1 MSGTMSTTT
10 TTRFM
15 PPLGLGTWHMGERGA
30 DAKSEAAA
38 IRHAIELG
46 YRLFDTAEMYGS
58 GGAESVLGE
67 AIDAA
72 MRAGDV
78 KRDELI
84 VVSKVLPS
92 NADTKGVVA
101 ACERSRARLKLD
113 TIDLYLLHWRGGV
126 PLANTLRGFEMLLQ
140 RGWIARWGV
149 SNFDAS
155 DMREL
160 ESLGDVSGQRCTA
173 NQVWYSLGQRGP
185 GFELLPSMQQRGIEL
200 MAYCPLDEGRL
211 ASHRGLQDFARTKGA
226 TASQVALA
234 WLAAQSGVAAIPKSS
249 NLERLRE
256 NLASLEVEL
265 SADDLTQL
273 DKLFPPPRK
282 AAGLA
287 MV

>member
-1 MSGTMSTTT
+1 MSMTTP
-10 TTRFM
+10 RFM
-15 PPLGLGTWHMGERGA
+15 PPLGLGTWHMGERTGERGGN
-30 DAKSEAAA
+30 AKSEVAA
-38 IRHAIELG
+38 IRRAIELG

-58 GGAESVLGE
+58 GGAETVLGD

-72 MRAGDV
+72 VRAGDV
-78 KRDELI
+78 KREDLI

-101 ACERSRARLKLD
+101 ACERSRARMKLD
-113 TIDLYLLHWRGGV
+113 ALDLYLLHWRGGV
-126 PLANTLRGFEMLLQ
+126 PLANTLRGFEALLQ
-140 RGWIARWGV
+140 RGSIRRWGV
-149 SNFDAS
+149 SNFDAG

-160 ESLGDVSGQRCTA
+160 EALGDVAGQRCTA

-185 GFELLPSMQQRGIEL
+185 GFELLPWMQPRGIEL

-211 ASHRGLQDFARTKGA
+211 AAHRGLQEFARAKGA
-226 TASQVALA
+226 TASQIALA

-256 NLASLEVEL
+256 NLGSRDVQLT
-265 SADDLTQL
+265 ADDLAQL

-282 AAGLA
+282 ASGLA

>member
-1 MSGTMSTTT
+1 MTTS
-10 TTRFM
+10 TRFM

-30 DAKSEAAA
+30 NAKGEVAA
-38 IRHAIELG
+38 IRHSIELG
-46 YRLFDTAEMYGS
+46 FRLFDTAEMYGS

-72 MRAGDV
+72 ARAGDV
-78 KRDELI
+78 KREDLI

-92 NADTKGVVA
+92 NADAKGMVA

-113 TIDLYLLHWRGGV
+113 AIDLYLLHWRGGV
-126 PLANTLRGFEMLLQ
+126 PLANTLRGFETLLQ
-140 RGWIARWGV
+140 RGWIRRWGV
-149 SNFDAS
+149 SNFNAD

-160 ESLGDVSGQRCTA
+160 EALGDVAGQRCTA

-211 ASHRGLQDFARTKGA
+211 AAHRGLQDFARAKGA

-234 WLAAQSGVAAIPKSS
+234 WLAMQTSVAAIPKSS
-249 NLERLRE
+249 NHERLHE
-256 NLASLEVEL
+256 NLGSLDIQL
-265 SADDLTQL
+265 TTDDLAQL

-282 AAGLA
+282 ASGLA